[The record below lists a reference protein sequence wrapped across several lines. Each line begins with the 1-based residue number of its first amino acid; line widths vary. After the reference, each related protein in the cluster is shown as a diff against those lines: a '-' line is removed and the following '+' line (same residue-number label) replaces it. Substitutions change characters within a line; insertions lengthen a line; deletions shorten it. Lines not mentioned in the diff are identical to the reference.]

1 MNIIILLVLSSV
13 VAAVAFLIAF
23 LWSTA
28 TGQYDDIHTP
38 AIRMLFEDTVVLKTT
53 SSETDHGT

>member
-1 MNIIILLVLSSV
+1 MNIIILLVLSSIV
-13 VAAVAFLIAF
+13 VAVIFLVAF

-38 AIRMLFEDTVVLKTT
+38 AIRMLIDDRVIQSTE
-53 SSETDHGT
+53 EEHGT

>member
-13 VAAVAFLIAF
+13 VVAIAFLAAF

-38 AIRMLFEDTVVLKTT
+38 AIRMLFDDRVIKSTEQ
-53 SSETDHGT
+53 EHGT